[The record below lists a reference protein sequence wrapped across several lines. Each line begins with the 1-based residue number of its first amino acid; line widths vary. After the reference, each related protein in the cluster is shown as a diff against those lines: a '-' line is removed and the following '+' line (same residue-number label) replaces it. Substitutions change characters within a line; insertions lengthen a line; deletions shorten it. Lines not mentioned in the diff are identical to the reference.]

1 MPGLIV
7 EILGKVG
14 DRVEAGQPIIVME
27 AMKMMHGL
35 TARGTAVIAE
45 ISCRTGEAVEM
56 GRTLVRMEAGA

>member
-1 MPGLIV
+1 
-7 EILGKVG
+7 
-14 DRVEAGQPIIVME
+14 ME